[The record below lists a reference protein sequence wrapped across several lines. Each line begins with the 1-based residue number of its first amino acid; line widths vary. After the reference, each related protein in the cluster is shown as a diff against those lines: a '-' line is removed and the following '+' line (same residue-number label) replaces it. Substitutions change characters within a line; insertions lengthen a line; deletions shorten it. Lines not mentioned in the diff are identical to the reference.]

1 MRYANYRYN
10 QRVTKLLQI
19 IAEYPGL
26 TFTEIMNRSGL
37 ANGVLS
43 HYLANMEKRTMLRT
57 IRNKRNVRYFLLD
70 QPTSD
75 DSLIIS
81 LRKETCR
88 DILVFLLTRKEA
100 SFTDIVEHVKK
111 SSATVSVTLSQLASL
126 DLVSVS
132 IGFGKKF
139 ELSDRR
145 HVMEIL
151 QKIEPTTFEKIKEN
165 FADMFS
171 YF

>member
-1 MRYANYRYN
+1 MRYTDYRYN
-10 QRVTKLLQI
+10 QRVAKILQI
-19 IAEYPGL
+19 VTESPGI
-26 TFTEIMNRSGL
+26 TFTEIMNHSGL

-57 IRNKRNVRYFLLD
+57 VRSKRNVRYFLLD
-70 QPTSD
+70 HPTSD

-88 DILVFLLTRKEA
+88 NILIFLLTKKQA
-100 SFTDIVEHVKK
+100 TFTDIVDQVKK
-111 SSATVSVTLSQLASL
+111 SPATVSITLSHLASL
-126 DLVSVS
+126 GLVRVS
-132 IGFGKKF
+132 IGFGKRF
-139 ELSDRR
+139 EISDRR

-151 QKIEPTTFEKIKEN
+151 QKIEPTAFDKIKEN
-165 FADMFS
+165 FVDTFS